1 MGKREDHKRRT
12 RQALVDAGLELFR
25 ARGFDDTRVQDIVD
39 QAGVSPATFFN
50 YFPSKDALLEAQAE
64 QTADL
69 YAALLRHELDRVDTS
84 VTDRLA
90 QITRAIAY
98 AFEADPEIST
108 LMVTRTPIFFGS
120 TGAKADKDRHA
131 QQLLAELFTQG
142 QQAGEIDPEADP
154 LQLAELCTAVI
165 TLTSVNWL
173 TGWFGET
180 KQRLQDR
187 LLEATSILLNGARPA
202 TSSDH
207 QHRTRRLPADR
218 GA

>member
-69 YAALLRHELDRVDTS
+69 YAALLRHELDRVETS

-90 QITRAIAY
+90 QITGAIAY
-98 AFEADPEIST
+98 AFEADIEIST

-120 TGAKADKDRHA
+120 TGPKADKDRNA
-131 QQLLAELFTQG
+131 QQLLAELFAQG

-154 LQLAELCTAVI
+154 LQLAELCTAVV
-165 TLTSVNWL
+165 TLTSVN
-173 TGWFGET
+173 
-180 KQRLQDR
+180 
-187 LLEATSILLNGARPA
+187 
-202 TSSDH
+202 
-207 QHRTRRLPADR
+207 
-218 GA
+218 